1 MALAVLSVFLLVC
14 ATHVTVGQEI
24 VKDDMLI
31 EPEFQVVP
39 QNTIFNAD
47 LGLNYTKFKCR
58 AKGIPDPQYFWLQ
71 DGIELD
77 LDTDPEKYT
86 MSGGDLY
93 IYSPTLGRDDST
105 YQCVAYNSAGAEL
118 SPGGILTFAFVK
130 SFDKTARDPK
140 NVDEGQ
146 GFSIACNPPDN
157 YPGLTYTWY
166 KDTPAQRVP
175 PDERIFISYQTGD
188 LFIKNAI
195 AADSG
200 DYYCLVQNSMIQ
212 VPNTGSI
219 ADRSSPPTTVKV
231 RAGPP
236 LDAAPTIVW
245 GPKVVAVEG
254 GEAFLEC
261 FDFSYPSSN
270 QVWKR
275 IDPGSN
281 QEIPLPRKA
290 RYDSF
295 GHVLLMLRVAP
306 EDGGIYRCDADNRHG
321 TSRTDIELE
330 VKILPKLKPLP
341 VIQPIVLGG
350 SITWECVVLRGTPPL
365 TFSWFADSD
374 PLKTQPDNK
383 YVVTGRTLTVNELD
397 ITDEGRY
404 QCLAVNDYGVDHTS
418 TLLELSYPKIR
429 AKIATQLAPRGTDY
443 EVYVRWECSPVPNVE
458 WTNERGDV
466 IATKD
471 LTTGATVVKSS
482 KYNVTDL
489 GTLVINN
496 VQDSDKGAYTFKM
509 TNQYGQV
516 SDTGM
521 LKVVDPGRLSTSR
534 APGDISVNRGA
545 RGTLRCDGRV
555 PAPLERVFVWTVND
569 RMINFDTQSD
579 LYGRGGAGDL
589 IIKNAVIQQSGRY
602 TCSLETPAHRD
613 SGQGGTVTVKAQS
626 AAPVGVKIM
635 STDEISALVRWVPSK
650 DNGASC
656 AQYTVEAQSEWDKGL
671 LAPDTRWQYQPPV
684 WTEVWRGTPKQ
695 ASGPDSYGGY
705 SVNITSLYPNTEYS
719 FRVMCANM
727 FGISRPSVPSA
738 VRTTL
743 PSRPLTAPTN
753 LGYQPGTV
761 GNLILTWKPIPRPK
775 WGSDNISYVLSVRP
789 RDRGRVTRADPWTT
803 VNFNNS
809 NPKSYVYNRPRPN
822 PNQRFDAKIY
832 AFNEYGSGPEVT
844 WSAYAPAGKPP
855 AMLKPKCTATTNV
868 SALFEFELPR
878 NYPAG
883 MVSYYGVLYWTGKDD
898 RKKNET
904 REKILLYD
912 ESYKRRRLYPD
923 VHDQPPYVTPIK
935 GKQSFALLQL
945 KPSTLY
951 NFKIYARSGP
961 YMGTFSPGWFSC
973 TTQRAKPIIRRYDWW
988 LPTVFIV
995 FIVFLILLLLLICC
1009 AFAYLYKNNLLF
1021 KKKKPEEI
1029 RLTEVDV
1036 MTKPHVDKLRYYSD
1050 TITRY
1055 INPHKVTDR
1064 LVAKEVLPVHMA
1076 GDVKRIR
1083 NPKFSTNHLLGIL
1096 VNRPDATFFHFSNA
1110 VRPEHPWLSDLL
1122 EDAEPEMTLEH
1133 KEMLENY
1140 EIAMSPNTDPIPII
1154 DHLVKTKYL
1163 NPSEEKEIKKMDTR
1177 ADMHGQVLQL
1187 LQDRPDPAF
1196 HEFQQTLLGNNVP
1209 KEELVAAADVNMAMA
1224 APVLAPAP
1232 PVMSPR
1238 SAFEEL
1244 SGSTIEVDDGQPVII
1259 EINGYATDVRW
1270 FYEDIPLQNSPDY
1283 QQTSEGDEMHSIFI
1297 SSVTKVNEGCYTCVG
1312 NTEFGEVRCDIY
1324 ISALSKAT
1332 YARTNIAYD
1341 VDFEKLYPHKF
1352 V

>member
-1 MALAVLSVFLLVC
+1 MASVVLKVFLIVYT
-14 ATHVTVGQEI
+14 THVTVGQEI
-24 VKDDMLI
+24 VKDYMAI
-31 EPEFQVVP
+31 EPDFQVVP
-39 QNTIFNAD
+39 QNTIFNPE
-47 LGLNYTKFKCR
+47 LGLNYTKFSCR
-58 AKGIPDPQYFWLQ
+58 AKGIPDPQYFWLR

-77 LDTDPEKYT
+77 VDTDPERYVLT
-86 MSGGDLY
+86 GGDLY
-93 IYSPTLGRDDST
+93 IYGPTLGRDDSS

-118 SPGGILTFAFVK
+118 SPGGILTFAFIK
-130 SFDKTARDPK
+130 PFDKTARDPK

-175 PDERIFISYQTGD
+175 PDERIFISYNTGD

-195 AADSG
+195 AADAG

-236 LDAAPTIVW
+236 LDAAPTIVLS
-245 GPKVVAVEG
+245 PKVEAVEG
-254 GEAFLEC
+254 KEAFLEC

-275 IDPGSN
+275 IDPASD

-295 GHVLLMLRVAP
+295 GHVLLMLKVEP
-306 EDGGIYRCDADNRHG
+306 EDGGKYRCVVDNRHG
-321 TSRTDIELE
+321 TSSKDIELV
-330 VKILPKLKPLP
+330 VKILPRLKPLP
-341 VIQPIVLGG
+341 VIQPIVPGG

-374 PLKTQPDNK
+374 PLVTQPDDK
-383 YVVTGRTLTVNELD
+383 YVVTGSTLTINDLE

-404 QCLAVNDYGVDHTS
+404 QCLAISDYGVAHTS
-418 TLLELSYPKIR
+418 TLLELSNPKIR

-443 EVYVRWECSPVPNVE
+443 EIYVRWECSPVPNVE

-489 GTLVINN
+489 GRLVINN
-496 VQDSDKGAYTFKM
+496 VEDSDRGMYTFKI

-521 LKVVDPGRLSTSR
+521 LKVVDPARLSTSR
-534 APGDISVNRGA
+534 TPGNISVDRGA

-555 PAPLERVFVWTVND
+555 PPPLERVFVWTVND
-569 RMINFDTQSD
+569 RIIDFDTQSE

-589 IIKNAVIQQSGRY
+589 IIKNAVIQQNGRY

-613 SGQGGTVTVKAQS
+613 SGRNGAVTVKAQS
-626 AAPVGVKIM
+626 AAPVGVTIVR
-635 STDEISALVRWVPSK
+635 TDETSSLVRWVPSK
-650 DNGASC
+650 NNGAPC
-656 AQYTVEAQSEWDKGL
+656 VQYIVEAQSEWDKDL
-671 LAPDTRWQYQPPV
+671 LAPDTRWRYQPTV
-684 WTEVWRGTPKQ
+684 WTQVWRGTPKQ
-695 ASGPDSYGGY
+695 ATGPDSYGGY
-705 SVNITSLYPNTEYS
+705 SANITSLYTDTEYS
-719 FRVMCANM
+719 FRVMCANK
-727 FGISRPSVPSA
+727 FGVSRPSVPSA
-738 VRTTL
+738 VKTTL
-743 PSRPLTAPTN
+743 PSRPLAAPTN
-753 LGYQPGTV
+753 LGYQPGSV

-789 RDRGRVTRADPWTT
+789 RDKGRVARADPWTT
-803 VNFNNS
+803 VHFNNS
-809 NPKSYVYNRPRPN
+809 NPRFYVYNRPRPN
-822 PNQRFDAKIY
+822 RNQNFDAKIY
-832 AFNEYGSGPEVT
+832 AFNDYGSGPEVT
-844 WSAYAPAGKPP
+844 WPAFASAGKPP

-868 SALFEFELPR
+868 SALLEFEMPK
-878 NYPAG
+878 NYPVG
-883 MVSYYGVLYWTGKDD
+883 MVSYYGVLYFTGKDD

-912 ESYKRRRLYPD
+912 ESYKRRRLYPG

-935 GKQSFALLQL
+935 GKQSFVLLNL
-945 KPSTLY
+945 KPTTLY
-951 NFKIYARSGP
+951 NFKVYARSGP
-961 YMGTFSPGWFSC
+961 YMGTFSNGWFSC
-973 TTQRAKPIIRRYDWW
+973 TTQREKPIIQRYEWW

-995 FIVFLILLLLLICC
+995 FIVFLILILLLVCC
-1009 AFAYLYKNNLLF
+1009 AAAYLHKNNLLC

-1029 RLTEVDV
+1029 RMTEIDI
-1036 MTKPHVDKLRYYSD
+1036 MTKPHVDKLQYYHS

-1055 INPHKVTDR
+1055 VNPHKVTDR
-1064 LVAKEVLPVHMA
+1064 LVAKEALPEHMA

-1096 VNRPDATFFHFSNA
+1096 VNRPDATFSHFSNA

-1122 EDAEPEMTLEH
+1122 EDAQPEMTPEH
-1133 KEMLENY
+1133 KQMLENY
-1140 EIAMSPNTDPIPII
+1140 EIAMSPNTDPIPIV
-1154 DHLVKTKYL
+1154 DHLVNTKYL
-1163 NPSEEKEIKKMDTR
+1163 NPSEAKEIKKLDTR
-1177 ADMHGQVLQL
+1177 ADMHSQVLDL

-1196 HEFQQTLLGNNVP
+1196 HEFQQTLLEINNP
-1209 KEELVAAADVNMAMA
+1209 KEELAMVAAADVNMA
-1224 APVLAPAP
+1224 APVLAAP

-1238 SAFEEL
+1238 HGFEEL

-1259 EINGYATDVRW
+1259 EINGYATNVRW
-1270 FYEDIPLQNSPDY
+1270 FYEDIPLKNSPDY

-1297 SSVTKVNEGCYTCVG
+1297 ASVTKVNEGCYTCVG
-1312 NTEFGEVRCDIY
+1312 NTEFGEVRCDIF

-1341 VDFEKLYPHKF
+1341 VDFEKMYPHKY